1 MATERLEMHQAK
13 EILRQKLELGRTH
26 RQVAASLQISAGT
39 VGAVVSRA
47 SRAGLATWAEVA
59 ALDEQ
64 ELEARLYE
72 EGKAKRTSAASA
84 ERPVPDWAEMHLE
97 LRRPGVT
104 LTLLH
109 LEYLEKH
116 PEGFRYTAW
125 CARYSAWLERQ
136 TPRMRQVHVGGDKMF
151 VDYSGKKA
159 RLFDA
164 ATGEVTEV
172 ELFVAVLGASSY
184 TFVEASRSQRAPDF
198 TASVARALAFFGGV
212 PRAVVPDQ
220 LKSAVVKACRYEP
233 AIQRTLDELA
243 QHYGTTILP
252 ARPRSPRDKAKVE
265 TAVLVAQRWVLA
277 RLRHDRFGSLAELNA
292 RIGELALELNA
303 RPMRVYRASRRE
315 LFERLD
321 RPALSPLPETP
332 FEAAVWKAVR
342 LNVDY
347 HAEFDGHFYSAS
359 HTLLGE
365 KLWLRATAS
374 TVELWHLGRR
384 VAAHARSFVRG
395 RHSTAPEHMPAAHRA
410 HAEWSPS
417 RILGWA
423 RNVGPSV
430 AALSE
435 AILAER
441 KHPEHGYRSCL
452 GLFRLAKRYGEARVE
467 AACARALVVG
477 ARSYRHVESILQ
489 HGLDRA
495 PVLDGDARE
504 APALLHENVRGSTYY
519 H

>member
-13 EILRQKLELGRTH
+13 EILRQKLELGRSH
-26 RQVAASLQISAGT
+26 RQVAASLRISAGT

-47 SRAGLATWAEVA
+47 SRAGLVTWAEVA
-59 ALDEQ
+59 TLGEQ
-64 ELEARLYE
+64 ELEGRLYE
-72 EGKAKRTSAASA
+72 EAKGTSPAQV
-84 ERPVPDWAEMHLE
+84 ERPVPDWAEVHLE

-109 LEYLEKH
+109 MEYLERH
-116 PEGFRYTAW
+116 PEGYRYTAW
-125 CARYSAWLERQ
+125 CARYGAWLARRS
-136 TPRMRQVHVGGDKMF
+136 PRMRQAHVGGDKMF

-159 RLFDA
+159 RLFDP

-184 TFVEASRSQRAPDF
+184 TFVEASRSQRVQDF
-198 TASVARALAFFGGV
+198 TSSVARALAFFGGA

-220 LKSAVVKACRYEP
+220 LKSAVTRSCRYEP
-233 AIQRTLDELA
+233 GVQRALGELA

-277 RLRHDRFGSLAELNA
+277 RLRHERFGTIAELNA
-292 RIGELALELNA
+292 RIGELVVDLNA
-303 RPMRVYRASRRE
+303 RPMRIYRASRRE

-321 RPALSPLPETP
+321 RPALSPLPESA
-332 FEAAVWKAVR
+332 FEAAEWKAVR

-359 HTLLGE
+359 HTLFGE
-365 KLWLRATAS
+365 KLWLRATA
-374 TVELWHLGRR
+374 TAVEVWHAGRR
-384 VAAHARSFVRG
+384 VAVHARSFVPG
-395 RHSTAPEHMPAAHRA
+395 RHTTMAEHMPASHRA
-410 HAEWSPS
+410 HAEWTPS

-430 AALSE
+430 AALCE

-452 GLFRLAKRYGEARVE
+452 GIFRLSKRYGQARVE
-467 AACARALVVG
+467 AACARALAAR
-477 ARSYRHVESILQ
+477 ARSYRHVESILK

-495 PVLDGDARE
+495 PVLDADPRE
-504 APALLHENVRGSTYY
+504 TSALHHENVRGGTYY